1 MNGVCPIT
9 LPVLETD
16 GYISDTPFGLSFVGT
31 AFSEP
36 TLIKLASAAEAA
48 LGNRRV
54 KPTFYEY
61 NATNIPVNWAIG
73 TYL

>member
-1 MNGVCPIT
+1 MAYVSCLWIQVCSILINT
-9 LPVLETD
+9 L
-16 GYISDTPFGLSFVGT
+16 DTPFGLSFVGT

-36 TLIKLASAAEAA
+36 TLIKLASAAEDA

-73 TYL
+73 TFL